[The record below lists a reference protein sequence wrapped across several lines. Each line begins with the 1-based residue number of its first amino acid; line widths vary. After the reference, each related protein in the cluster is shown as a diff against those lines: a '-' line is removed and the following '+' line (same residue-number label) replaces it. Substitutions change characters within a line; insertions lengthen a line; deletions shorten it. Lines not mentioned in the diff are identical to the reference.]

1 MTTYRR
7 YLTAFVLAVA
17 LTAGVGLTGCAKSA
31 STSTP
36 AAPKSSLQVV
46 QSTLLDIAQSVGQV
60 QNAVIGANNQKLISD
75 ATATQILTVTQKI
88 ALAGKQADAI
98 ILGASTLTP
107 GNKASLLALFQP
119 VAQAISDSITTG
131 LVSIKDQGTANN
143 IRLLLTT
150 IQGAFSAAQ
159 IALAGGN

>member
-1 MTTYRR
+1 MKLRI
-7 YLTAFVLAVA
+7 AFLSVA
-17 LTAGVGLTGCAKSA
+17 LALLVACVKPSA
-31 STSTP
+31 TTP
-36 AAPKSSLQVV
+36 APPKSSLQVV
-46 QSTLLDIAQSVGQV
+46 QTTLLDIAQSIGQV
-60 QNAVIGANNQKLISD
+60 QTAVISANNQKMISD
-75 ATATQILTVTQKI
+75 ATATQILTVTQKVS
-88 ALAGKQADAI
+88 LAGKQADAI

-119 VAQAISDSITTG
+119 ISQAISDSITTG

-150 IQGAFSAAQ
+150 IQGAVSAAQ